1 MGRTDQVLNERCPIK
16 FNLFPKLPRLDLFP
30 KLPTFN
36 RMLGIKRGKGLLD
49 TILDASKPPTPRKRK
64 INPDRPPPDPP
75 RCGP

>member
-1 MGRTDQVLNERCPIK
+1 
-16 FNLFPKLPRLDLFP
+16 
-30 KLPTFN
+30 
-36 RMLGIKRGKGLLD
+36 MLGIKRGKGLLD